1 MADAD
6 SNGSGQA
13 TLSISPAIITS
24 GPYQTVN
31 AEPADNAAITVKT
44 GTAATAYPQN
54 LAFHKNAFALVT
66 CPLELPDGV
75 EFKARET
82 HKGLSARVVKQYSID
97 ADDDIIRIDIL
108 YGWKSTYPDLA
119 ARLVG

>member
-1 MADAD
+1 MSAA
-6 SNGSGQA
+6 
-13 TLSISPAIITS
+13 
-24 GPYQTVN
+24 
-31 AEPADNAAITVKT
+31 PADNAAITVVT

-54 LAFHKNAFALVT
+54 MVFHKNAFALVT

-97 ADDDIIRIDIL
+97 DDDDIIRIDVL
-108 YGWKSTYPDLA
+108 YGWKAIYPDLA
-119 ARLVG
+119 VRLTG